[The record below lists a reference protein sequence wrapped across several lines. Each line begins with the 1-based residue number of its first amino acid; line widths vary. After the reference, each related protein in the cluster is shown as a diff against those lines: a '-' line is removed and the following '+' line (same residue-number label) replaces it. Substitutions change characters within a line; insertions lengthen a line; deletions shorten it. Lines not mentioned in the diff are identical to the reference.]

1 MYKRQATADTAVGFF
16 SAPEVAAVLAFLR
29 VIDNPMQDIPL
40 LSVLMGP
47 VYGFTADDMA
57 RLRIHEK
64 SKNIYLMLAGA
75 VKEDERVAG
84 VLKDIERLRMLAA
97 AMTSDQ
103 LINELYERTGF
114 PEVVQAME
122 NGELR
127 LANLRLLLDYAR
139 KYEASGYNGLSGS
152 VRGGL

>member
-1 MYKRQATADTAVGFF
+1 M
-16 SAPEVAAVLAFLR
+16 
-29 VIDNPMQDIPL
+29 
-40 LSVLMGP
+40 
-47 VYGFTADDMA
+47 
-57 RLRIHEK
+57 
-64 SKNIYLMLAGA
+64 
-75 VKEDERVAG
+75 
-84 VLKDIERLRMLAA
+84 LKDIERLRMLAA

-139 KYEASGYNGLSGS
+139 KYEASGYKGFPDLSALDRLEQPKTGS